1 MPDCIWFSVK
11 CICEKTFC
19 FTISNIGFC
28 INRYFCP
35 CRFII
40 LIFWR
45 DRICCLY
52 FYIIDRA
59 DDWIRL
65 WSDTLNRQK
74 QCCIFNP
81 LFSERIISLSVDVNS
96 CCLIFFSVYDQ
107 HSFQR
112 ICHDLHMN
120 FLANRKFIIEVVIIK
135 LSSESNSSVI
145 HDADIM
151 YIIFSARCICFK
163 QDLSCSCFFS

>member
-1 MPDCIWFSVK
+1 MPLYYTHLLTRSDLLSLLLHYRSCRRLNSSLI
-11 CICEKTFC
+11 
-19 FTISNIGFC
+19 
-28 INRYFCP
+28 RYAEQAEAV
-35 CRFII
+35 
-40 LIFWR
+40 LH
-45 DRICCLY
+45 
-52 FYIIDRA
+52 
-59 DDWIRL
+59 
-65 WSDTLNRQK
+65 
-74 QCCIFNP
+74 FNP

-112 ICHDLHMN
+112 ICHDFHMN